1 MKFLVFNVIVLC
13 SLGYLLTSKPNEN
26 FNQWFS
32 NTKDKITNLS
42 KEEVILSN
50 KIELFVF
57 TLSRNNSDENDN
69 IKNNPDIIFNIG
81 HLRSY
86 SNFLELDTDTI
97 IKKFKDEVSFNF
109 KEEKKN
115 ITPIVENNF
124 FKIEKFFAASIIMV
138 VFTSFYFLFV
148 DQNDNEINFALIPDI
163 PESLEPIVEKAN
175 TFDNLSQSSDIKKS
189 DLINNSSAIASI
201 EFDENVTTV
210 ATLKI
215 LNPTWLQL
223 RDEENNIVL
232 SKLMDKDEEFSY
244 ELKLNYNITAGN
256 AGNILVLID
265 DEVRGKIGKYGDIL
279 DSFVLYKDFTN

>member
-1 MKFLVFNVIVLC
+1 MKTVGQI
-13 SLGYLLTSKPNEN
+13 LLIAR
-26 FNQWFS
+26 
-32 NTKDKITNLS
+32 NTKKLS
-42 KEEVILSN
+42 ISDIS
-50 KIELFVF
+50 IELKISKSIIID
-57 TLSRNNSDENDN
+57 LENDN

-86 SNFLELDTDTI
+86 SNFLELDADTI
-97 IKKFKDEVSFNF
+97 IKKFKDQVSFNV
-109 KEEKKN
+109 KEEKNN
-115 ITPIVENNF
+115 ITPILENNF

-175 TFDNLSQSSDIKKS
+175 TFDNLSQSTDIKKN

-201 EFDENVTTV
+201 EFEKNVTTV
-210 ATLKI
+210 ATLKM

-232 SKLMDKDEEFSY
+232 SKLMDKDEEYSY

-279 DSFVLYKDFTN
+279 DSFILYKDFTN

>member
-1 MKFLVFNVIVLC
+1 METVGQILSSERNCK
-13 SLGYLLTSKPNEN
+13 
-26 FNQWFS
+26 
-32 NTKDKITNLS
+32 NLS
-42 KEEVILSN
+42 INDIAAEL
-50 KIELFVF
+50 KISKNIIIDL
-57 TLSRNNSDENDN
+57 ENDN

-97 IKKFKDEVSFNF
+97 IKKFKNDLSFNI
-109 KEEKKN
+109 KKEKKN

-124 FKIEKFFAASIIMV
+124 FKIERFFAASLILI
-138 VFTSFYFLFV
+138 VFSSFYFLFIYEYNNQI
-148 DQNDNEINFALIPDI
+148 DYALVPDI
-163 PESLEPIVEKAN
+163 PESLEPIIEKAN
-175 TFDNLSQSSDIKKS
+175 TFDNDLSQENDSNIS

-201 EFDENVTTV
+201 EIDENISTV

-223 RDEENNIVL
+223 RDENNNIVL

-244 ELKLNYNITAGN
+244 ELNLNYNITAGN

-265 DEVRGKIGKYGDIL
+265 GNVRGKIGKYGDIL
-279 DSFVLYKDFTN
+279 DSFILYKDFTN

>member
-1 MKFLVFNVIVLC
+1 MKTVGQI
-13 SLGYLLTSKPNEN
+13 LLIARNSK
-26 FNQWFS
+26 
-32 NTKDKITNLS
+32 NLS
-42 KEEVILSN
+42 IIDIS
-50 KIELFVF
+50 IELKISKSIIID
-57 TLSRNNSDENDN
+57 LENDN
-69 IKNNPDIIFNIG
+69 IKNNSEIIFNIG

-97 IKKFKDEVSFNF
+97 IQKFKDQVSFNS

-124 FKIEKFFAASIIMV
+124 FKIEKFFAASLILII
-138 VFTSFYFLFV
+138 FTSFYFLFV

-175 TFDNLSQSSDIKKS
+175 TFDNLSQSSDINKS
-189 DLINNSSAIASI
+189 DLINNFSALAFT
-201 EFDENVTTV
+201 EFDEDVTTV

-223 RDEENNIVL
+223 RDETDNIVL
-232 SKLMDKDEEFSY
+232 SKLMEKDEEFSY
-244 ELKLNYNITAGN
+244 DLKLNYNITAGN

>member
-1 MKFLVFNVIVLC
+1 MKTVGQILSIER
-13 SLGYLLTSKPNEN
+13 K
-26 FNQWFS
+26 
-32 NTKDKITNLS
+32 TKNLS
-42 KEEVILSN
+42 ISDIS
-50 KIELFVF
+50 IELKISKSIIVD
-57 TLSRNNSDENDN
+57 LENDN

-86 SNFLELDTDTI
+86 SNFLELDADTI
-97 IKKFKDEVSFNF
+97 INKFKDQVSFNI
-109 KEEKKN
+109 KEEKKK
-115 ITPIVENNF
+115 ITPIIDNNF

-175 TFDNLSQSSDIKKS
+175 TYDDLSQSSDTKKS

-201 EFDENVTTV
+201 EFNENVSTV
-210 ATLKI
+210 ATLKM

>member
-1 MKFLVFNVIVLC
+1 MKTVGQI
-13 SLGYLLTSKPNEN
+13 LLIARNSK
-26 FNQWFS
+26 
-32 NTKDKITNLS
+32 NLS
-42 KEEVILSN
+42 IIDIS
-50 KIELFVF
+50 IELKISKSII
-57 TLSRNNSDENDN
+57 TDLENDN

-97 IKKFKDEVSFNF
+97 IKKFKDQVSFNI

-115 ITPIVENNF
+115 ITPIVENSF
-124 FKIEKFFAASIIMV
+124 FKIEKFFAASLILII
-138 VFTSFYFLFV
+138 FTSFYFLFV
-148 DQNDNEINFALIPDI
+148 DQNDNEINYALIPDI
-163 PESLEPIVEKAN
+163 PESSEPIVEKAN
-175 TFDNLSQSSDIKKS
+175 TFDDLSQGSDIKKN
-189 DLINNSSAIASI
+189 DLINNSSVIASI

-210 ATLKI
+210 ATLKM

>member
-1 MKFLVFNVIVLC
+1 MKTVGQILSIERN
-13 SLGYLLTSKPNEN
+13 SK
-26 FNQWFS
+26 
-32 NTKDKITNLS
+32 NLS
-42 KEEVILSN
+42 ISDIS
-50 KIELFVF
+50 IELKISKSIIID
-57 TLSRNNSDENDN
+57 LENDN

-97 IKKFKDEVSFNF
+97 IKKFKDEVSFNI

-175 TFDNLSQSSDIKKS
+175 TFDFLSQSS

-201 EFDENVTTV
+201 EVDENVTTV

>member
-1 MKFLVFNVIVLC
+1 MKTVGQI
-13 SLGYLLTSKPNEN
+13 LLIARNSK
-26 FNQWFS
+26 
-32 NTKDKITNLS
+32 NLS
-42 KEEVILSN
+42 IIDIS
-50 KIELFVF
+50 IELKISKTIIFD
-57 TLSRNNSDENDN
+57 LENDN

-86 SNFLELDTDTI
+86 SNFLELDADTI
-97 IKKFKDEVSFNF
+97 INKFKDQVSFNI

-115 ITPIVENNF
+115 ITPIIDNNF

-210 ATLKI
+210 ATLKM

-265 DEVRGKIGKYGDIL
+265 NEVRGKIGKYGDIL

>member
-1 MKFLVFNVIVLC
+1 MKTVGQILSIGRNC
-13 SLGYLLTSKPNEN
+13 K
-26 FNQWFS
+26 
-32 NTKDKITNLS
+32 NLS
-42 KEEVILSN
+42 ISDIS
-50 KIELFVF
+50 IELKISKSIIVD
-57 TLSRNNSDENDN
+57 LENDN

-97 IKKFKDEVSFNF
+97 IQKFKDQVSFNS

-124 FKIEKFFAASIIMV
+124 FKIEKFFAASLILII
-138 VFTSFYFLFV
+138 FTSFYFLFV

-175 TFDNLSQSSDIKKS
+175 TFDDLSKNIDIKKS

-201 EFDENVTTV
+201 EFDESLTTV
-210 ATLKI
+210 ATLKM

>member
-1 MKFLVFNVIVLC
+1 MKTVGQILSIGRKSKN
-13 SLGYLLTSKPNEN
+13 LTIMDISIELKISKTLIIDLEN
-26 FNQWFS
+26 
-32 NTKDKITNLS
+32 DKI
-42 KEEVILSN
+42 K
-50 KIELFVF
+50 
-57 TLSRNNSDENDN
+57 NDS
-69 IKNNPDIIFNIG
+69 DIIFNIG

-97 IKKFKDEVSFNF
+97 IKKFKDEVAFNIN
-109 KEEKKN
+109 EEKKN
-115 ITPIVENNF
+115 ITPIVDNNF
-124 FKIEKFFAASIIMV
+124 FKIEKFFAASIILII
-138 VFTSFYFLFV
+138 FTSFYFLFI
-148 DQNDNEINFALIPDI
+148 DQDDNEIDFALVPDI
-163 PESLEPIVEKAN
+163 PESLEPIVEQAY

-201 EFDENVTTV
+201 EFDEDLATF

>member
-1 MKFLVFNVIVLC
+1 METVGQILSSERNCK
-13 SLGYLLTSKPNEN
+13 
-26 FNQWFS
+26 
-32 NTKDKITNLS
+32 NLS
-42 KEEVILSN
+42 INDIAAEL
-50 KIELFVF
+50 KISKNIIINL
-57 TLSRNNSDENDN
+57 ENDN

-97 IKKFKDEVSFNF
+97 IKKFKNDLSFNIN
-109 KEEKKN
+109 KEKKN

-124 FKIEKFFAASIIMV
+124 FKIERFFAASLILI
-138 VFTSFYFLFV
+138 VFSSFYFLFIYE
-148 DQNDNEINFALIPDI
+148 NNNEIDYALVPDI
-163 PESLEPIVEKAN
+163 PESLEPIIEKAN
-175 TFDNLSQSSDIKKS
+175 TFDNDISQENDSNIS

-201 EFDENVTTV
+201 EIDENISTV

-223 RDEENNIVL
+223 RDETNNIVL

-244 ELKLNYNITAGN
+244 ELNLNYNITAGN

-265 DEVRGKIGKYGDIL
+265 GNVRGKIGKYGDIL
-279 DSFVLYKDFTN
+279 DSFILYKDFTN

>member
-1 MKFLVFNVIVLC
+1 MKTVGEILSIGRN
-13 SLGYLLTSKPNEN
+13 SK
-26 FNQWFS
+26 
-32 NTKDKITNLS
+32 NLS
-42 KEEVILSN
+42 IDDIA
-50 KIELFVF
+50 IELKISKSIIID
-57 TLSRNNSDENDN
+57 LENDN
-69 IKNNPDIIFNIG
+69 IKNNSDIIFNIG

-97 IKKFKDEVSFNF
+97 IKKFKYELSFSIE
-109 KEEKKN
+109 EEKNN
-115 ITPIVENNF
+115 ITPIIEDNL
-124 FKIEKFFAASIIMV
+124 FKIEKFFAASIILII
-138 VFTSFYFLFV
+138 FTSFYFLFV
-148 DQNDNEINFALIPDI
+148 DKNDNEINFALVPDI

-175 TFDNLSQSSDIKKS
+175 TFNNLSESSEIKKN
-189 DLINNSSAIASI
+189 DLINNSSALASI
-201 EFDENVTTV
+201 EFDEDVTTV
-210 ATLKI
+210 ATLKM

>member
-1 MKFLVFNVIVLC
+1 MKTAGQILSIERNH
-13 SLGYLLTSKPNEN
+13 K
-26 FNQWFS
+26 
-32 NTKDKITNLS
+32 NLS
-42 KEEVILSN
+42 ISDIS
-50 KIELFVF
+50 IELKISKSIIID
-57 TLSRNNSDENDN
+57 LENDN
-69 IKNNPDIIFNIG
+69 IKNNSDIIFNIG

-97 IKKFKDEVSFNF
+97 VKKFKEELSFNF
-109 KEEKKN
+109 KEEKKY

-124 FKIEKFFAASIIMV
+124 FKIEKFFAASIILII
-138 VFTSFYFLFV
+138 FTSFYFLFI
-148 DQNDNEINFALIPDI
+148 DQNDNEMNFALVPDI

-175 TFDNLSQSSDIKKS
+175 TFDNLSQSSDITKS

-201 EFDENVTTV
+201 EFDEDLATV
-210 ATLKI
+210 ATLKM

-223 RDEENNIVL
+223 RDEDNNIVL

-265 DEVRGKIGKYGDIL
+265 NEVRGKIGKYGDIL

>member
-1 MKFLVFNVIVLC
+1 MSTVGQILSITRN
-13 SLGYLLTSKPNEN
+13 SK
-26 FNQWFS
+26 
-32 NTKDKITNLS
+32 NLS
-42 KEEVILSN
+42 INDIATEL
-50 KIELFVF
+50 KISKSIIIDL
-57 TLSRNNSDENDN
+57 ENDN
-69 IKNNPDIIFNIG
+69 IKNNSDIIFNIG

-86 SNFLELDTDTI
+86 LNFLDLDTDII
-97 IKKFKDEVSFNF
+97 IKKFKNEISFNIE
-109 KEEKKN
+109 EEKQN

-124 FKIEKFFAASIIMV
+124 FKIEKLFAASLILI
-138 VFTSFYFLFV
+138 VFTTFYFIFV
-148 DQNDNEINFALIPDI
+148 DKDENEINFALIPDI
-163 PESLEPIVEKAN
+163 PESLEPIVEKAYTLN
-175 TFDNLSQSSDIKKS
+175 NNLSQRSERNKS
-189 DLINNSSAIASI
+189 NLINKSSAIASI
-201 EFDENVTTV
+201 EFDENLTTV

>member
-1 MKFLVFNVIVLC
+1 MKTVGQI
-13 SLGYLLTSKPNEN
+13 LLIARNSK
-26 FNQWFS
+26 
-32 NTKDKITNLS
+32 NLS
-42 KEEVILSN
+42 IIDIS
-50 KIELFVF
+50 IELKISKSIIID
-57 TLSRNNSDENDN
+57 LENDN

-97 IKKFKDEVSFNF
+97 IQKFKDQVSFNS

-124 FKIEKFFAASIIMV
+124 FKLEKFFAASIILV
-138 VFTSFYFLFV
+138 VFTSFYFLFI
-148 DQNDNEINFALIPDI
+148 DQNDDEINFALIPDI

-175 TFDNLSQSSDIKKS
+175 TFDNLSQSSDINKS
-189 DLINNSSAIASI
+189 DFINNSSAIASI

-210 ATLKI
+210 ATLKM

>member
-1 MKFLVFNVIVLC
+1 MKTVGQILSIGRN
-13 SLGYLLTSKPNEN
+13 SK
-26 FNQWFS
+26 
-32 NTKDKITNLS
+32 NLS
-42 KEEVILSN
+42 ISDIS
-50 KIELFVF
+50 IELKISKSIIHD
-57 TLSRNNSDENDN
+57 LENDN
-69 IKNNPDIIFNIG
+69 IKNNADIIFNIG

-97 IKKFKDEVSFNF
+97 IKKFKDEVSFNTN
-109 KEEKKN
+109 EEKNN

-124 FKIEKFFAASIIMV
+124 FKIEKFFAASIILII
-138 VFTSFYFLFV
+138 FTSFYFLFI
-148 DQNDNEINFALIPDI
+148 DQNDNEIDFALVPDI
-163 PESLEPIVEKAN
+163 PESLEPIVEEAY
-175 TFDNLSQSSDIKKS
+175 TFNNDSFQNNDVNKN
-189 DLINNSSAIASI
+189 DLLNNSSAIASS
-201 EFDENVTTV
+201 EFDEDVSTV
-210 ATLKI
+210 ATLKM

-223 RDEENNIVL
+223 RDESNNIVL

>member
-1 MKFLVFNVIVLC
+1 MKTVGQILSIERN
-13 SLGYLLTSKPNEN
+13 SK
-26 FNQWFS
+26 
-32 NTKDKITNLS
+32 NLS
-42 KEEVILSN
+42 ISDIA
-50 KIELFVF
+50 IELKISKSIIID
-57 TLSRNNSDENDN
+57 LENDN
-69 IKNNPDIIFNIG
+69 IKNNPDIVFNIG

-97 IKKFKDEVSFNF
+97 IKKFKDEVSFNI

-124 FKIEKFFAASIIMV
+124 FKIEKFFAASLILV
-138 VFTSFYFLFV
+138 VFTSFYFLFI

-210 ATLKI
+210 ATLKM

-265 DEVRGKIGKYGDIL
+265 DEVRGKIGKYGDII

>member
-1 MKFLVFNVIVLC
+1 MKTVGQI
-13 SLGYLLTSKPNEN
+13 LLIARNSK
-26 FNQWFS
+26 
-32 NTKDKITNLS
+32 NLS
-42 KEEVILSN
+42 ISDIS
-50 KIELFVF
+50 IELKISKSIIID
-57 TLSRNNSDENDN
+57 LENDN

-86 SNFLELDTDTI
+86 SNFLELDADTI
-97 IKKFKDEVSFNF
+97 IKKFKDQVSFNF

-124 FKIEKFFAASIIMV
+124 FKIEKFFAASIILV
-138 VFTSFYFLFV
+138 IFTSFYFLFI

-175 TFDNLSQSSDIKKS
+175 TFDDLSQGSDIKKS

-210 ATLKI
+210 ATLKM